1 MTDLTMAR
9 KNVAVIDVGKTNAK
23 LALVDGNT
31 LTEVA
36 VVTRPN
42 TVIPGPPY
50 PHFDLEGHWQF
61 FLEALKAFNT
71 KYGIDA
77 ISITTH
83 GASIVLLQADGT
95 LATPML
101 DYEFD
106 GPNALAEA
114 YDKLRPPFSETGSP
128 RLAGGLNVGAQLHW
142 LLKTDPALLSRT
154 EHVITYPQYW
164 GFRLTGN
171 MACDVTSL
179 GCHTD
184 LWNPWKRQPSS
195 LPARLGISE
204 KLAASRRSSEVLGT
218 VSDGISRI
226 TGLPD
231 NTPVLCGI
239 HDSNASLV
247 PYLNHDDGPT
257 SVVST
262 GTWVICM
269 ALGSP
274 NSKELDSDRDTLVNV
289 NALGEP
295 VPSARFMGG
304 REYEIILNGSLSI
317 PTDEDRREVHEKHI
331 MLLPSVVSES
341 GPFRGQSM
349 SWSREPKTDGQKV
362 YALSLYL
369 ALMTDFCLGLIGGTG
384 ATVVEGPFAKNGDY
398 VDMLMTLRERGVATA
413 KSATGTSVG
422 AAMLYQELASPNSNV
437 ERCGS
442 PNPML
447 LEYARKWQSSV
458 THCQ

>member
-1 MTDLTMAR
+1 MTNLNTAR
-9 KNVAVIDVGKTNAK
+9 NNVAVIDVGKTNAK

-42 TVIPGPPY
+42 TVFSGPPY

-61 FLEALKAFNT
+61 FLKALKAFHT
-71 KYGIDA
+71 EYGIDA

-83 GASIVLLQADGT
+83 GASIVLLQADGS

-106 GPNALAEA
+106 GPNALTEE

-142 LLKTDPALLSRT
+142 LFETNPALLACT

-171 MACDVTSL
+171 VACDVTSL

-184 LWNPWKRQPSS
+184 LWNPWTGGPSS
-195 LPARLGISE
+195 LVASLGISE
-204 KLAASRRSSEVLGT
+204 KLAPASRSSDVLGT
-218 VSDGISRI
+218 MSDEVSRI
-226 TGLPD
+226 TGLPE

-247 PYLNHDDGPT
+247 PYLKDEGRSI

-269 ALGSP
+269 ALGSS
-274 NSKELDSDRDTLVNV
+274 NSQALDPERDTLVNV
-289 NALGEP
+289 NALGAP

-304 REYEIILNGSLSI
+304 REYELILNGSLST
-317 PTDEDRREVHEKHI
+317 PTDEDRHEVHVQNI

-349 SWSREPKTDGQKV
+349 GWTREPTTEGQKA

-369 ALMTDFCLGLIGGTG
+369 ALMTDFCLGLIGGSG
-384 ATVVEGPFAKNGDY
+384 ATVVEGPFAQNRDY
-398 VDMLMTLRERGVATA
+398 LGMLLALREGGVATA
-413 KSATGTSVG
+413 QSATGTSVG
-422 AAMLYQELASPNSNV
+422 AAMLCQELASPNSNV

-458 THCQ
+458 NHC